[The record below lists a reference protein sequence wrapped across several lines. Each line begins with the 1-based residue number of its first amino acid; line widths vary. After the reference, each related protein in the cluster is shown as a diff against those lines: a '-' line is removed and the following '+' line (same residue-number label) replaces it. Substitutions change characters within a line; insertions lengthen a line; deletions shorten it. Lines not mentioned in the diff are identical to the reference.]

1 VSANEQE
8 TEEINMR
15 TLVATEYA
23 TLDGVV
29 EALEK
34 RSVSR

>member
-1 VSANEQE
+1 VSANEKE

-15 TLVATEYA
+15 TLVATEDA